1 MPSVP
6 GLPADVYF
14 GNTQKPLP
22 DWRESASNDES
33 DDDMP
38 SEDDLKAVIAMLGF
52 DPRLPS

>member
-22 DWRESASNDES
+22 DWRESASNDKS